1 MKFTRVFAF
10 MALAGLA
17 GSAYATNG
25 YFSHGYGM
33 KAKGMAGASTT
44 NTDDAFFGANNPAAA
59 AFAGNRID
67 LGVDLFSPIR
77 EASRTGSAG
86 FGGAMDPGR
95 DFSTESDSNY
105 FLVPEFG
112 YNRMVNN
119 NLALG
124 VTVYGNGGM
133 NTDYSGNAINSGV
146 TGFCDADQSGGP
158 TAADI
163 GLFNA
168 LCGQGSLG
176 VDLMQLIV
184 APTAAYKIA
193 PNHSIGISPLLG
205 YQRFK
210 AEGLHAFGGF
220 SSAPDNLTNKGYD
233 DAFGYGVRIGYM
245 GKISPTVTIGA
256 AYASKMKFDEF
267 DEYKGLFAEQG
278 GFDIPE
284 NYNLGVAWQAT
295 PAIKLALDYQRINYS
310 GVASVSNPLLPNL
323 QASLLGNDSGAG
335 FGWDDIDVWKLGAEY
350 KYSQQLTLRAGYSHT
365 DNPISSSA
373 NPVSPDFGET
383 SFNIIAPAV
392 IEDHVTLGFTYTLAS
407 GNEVTMAYMHGFKND
422 VSGPG
427 AVMGGTEKIE
437 MYQNSLGI
445 QYSWKM

>member
-33 KAKGMAGASTT
+33 KAKGMAGAATAT
-44 NTDDAFFGANNPAAA
+44 HDDAFFGANNPAAA
-59 AFAGNRID
+59 AFAGNRLD

-77 EASRTGSAG
+77 EASRTGSTA
-86 FGGAMDPGR
+86 FGPFPAISGT
-95 DFSTESDSNY
+95 SESDSNY

-133 NTDYSGNAINSGV
+133 NTDYPQNQLGGNANLL
-146 TGFCDADQSGGP
+146 GGS
-158 TAADI
+158 T
-163 GLFNA
+163 
-168 LCGQGSLG
+168 SLG
-176 VDLMQLIV
+176 VDLMQLII
-184 APTAAYKIA
+184 APTAAYKVA

-210 AEGLHAFGGF
+210 AEGLQGF
-220 SSAPDNLTNKGYD
+220 EMITSSPGNVTNNGYD

-245 GKISPTVTIGA
+245 GKLTPTVTIGA
-256 AYASKMKFDEF
+256 AYASKMNFDEF
-267 DEYKGLFAEQG
+267 DKYQGLFAEQG
-278 GFDIPE
+278 DFDIPE
-284 NYNLGVAWQAT
+284 NYNIGVAWQAT
-295 PAIKLALDYQRINYS
+295 PQVKLALDYQRINYND
-310 GVASVSNPLLPNL
+310 VASVAN
-323 QASLLGNDSGAG
+323 ASGPAAFACFMGDTTMCLGQDTGSG
-335 FGWDDIDVWKLGAEY
+335 FGWQDMDIWKLGVEY

-365 DNPISSSA
+365 DQPIPNA
-373 NPVSPDFGET
+373 DVE
-383 SFNIIAPAV
+383 FNILAPAV
-392 IEDHVTLGFTYTLAS
+392 IEDHVTLGLTYTLAS
-407 GNEVTMAYMHGFKND
+407 GNELTVAYMHGFKND
-422 VSGPG
+422 VTGPSLFFSPN
-427 AVMGGTEKIE
+427 GGTDKIE

>member
-10 MALAGLA
+10 LALAGMA
-17 GSAYATNG
+17 GSAFATNG

-33 KAKGMAGASTT
+33 KAKGMAGVSTT
-44 NTDDAFFGANNPAAA
+44 NTDDAFGGANNPAAM

-77 EASRTGSAG
+77 EASRTDSSMFPG
-86 FGGAMDPGR
+86 DPGR
-95 DFSTESDSNY
+95 DFSSESDSNY
-105 FLVPEFG
+105 FLIPEFG
-112 YNRMVNN
+112 YNRMVNS

-133 NTDYSGNAINSGV
+133 NTDYPGDAINSGV
-146 TGFCDADQSGGP
+146 TGFCDADGSGTP
-158 TAADI
+158 TPADM
-163 GLFNA
+163 GLFNG
-168 LCGQGSLG
+168 LCGKGSLG

-184 APTAAYKIA
+184 APTAAFKVA
-193 PNHSIGISPLLG
+193 PDHSVGISPLLG

-210 AEGLHAFGGF
+210 AEGLQAFMGF

-233 DAFGYGVRIGYM
+233 DAFGYGVRVGYL
-245 GKISPTVTIGA
+245 GKVTPTVTIGA
-256 AYASKMKFDEF
+256 AYASKMDFEEF
-267 DEYKGLFAEQG
+267 DDYKGLFAEQG
-278 GFDIPE
+278 DFDIPE

-295 PAIKLALDYQRINYS
+295 PAVKLALDYQRINYS
-310 GVASVSNPLLPNL
+310 GVTSVSNPLLPNIMS
-323 QASLLGNDSGAG
+323 APLGDNQGAG
-335 FGWDDIDVWKLGAEY
+335 FGWDDVDVWKLGAEY

-365 DNPISSSA
+365 DSPINASDCSTL
-373 NPVSPDFGET
+373 PDCSET

-392 IEDHVTLGFTYTLAS
+392 IEDHVTLGLTYALAS
-407 GNEVTMAYMHGFKND
+407 GNEVTVAYMHGFSND

-427 AVMGGTEKIE
+427 ALLGGTEKIE